1 MQSILRL
8 VLLVAIAP
16 IILLQGCDSTS
27 NESLPNSGVS
37 LCINLYETCVDPIMH
52 NITSDGQSC
61 SQNGCHNLP
70 SGVPAA
76 GFGLTPGA
84 AMGSIEMMMNFNAVE
99 ARTLNNNLLLTRATG
114 SGHPTGGARF
124 NTASLCY
131 NAISEWRSISAPT
144 DGSACSI
151 APATI
156 PSCTLIMANPA
167 VNVAGC
173 AP

>member
-1 MQSILRL
+1 MHLLRL

-16 IILLQGCDSTS
+16 IFLIQGCDSTS
-27 NESLPNSGVS
+27 NEELPNSGVS

-70 SGVPAA
+70 SMVPAA

-84 AMGSIEMMMNFNAVE
+84 ASGSPAMLMNFSAVE
-99 ARTLNNNLLLTRATG
+99 ARTLNNDLLLSRATG
-114 SGHPTGGARF
+114 VGHPTGGVRF
-124 NTASLCY
+124 SSGSLCY

-151 APATI
+151 APASI

-167 VNVAGC
+167 VNIAGC

>member
-1 MQSILRL
+1 MNVLRL

-16 IILLQGCDSTS
+16 SIFIQGCDSTS

-37 LCINLYETCVDPIMH
+37 LCINLYETCIDPIMH
-52 NITSDGQSC
+52 NATSDAMSC

-70 SGVPAA
+70 SGLPAA

-84 AMGSIEMMMNFNAVE
+84 ATGSLEMMMNFSSVE

-114 SGHPTGGARF
+114 SGHPTGGIRF
-124 NTASLCY
+124 GVGSLCY
-131 NAISEWRSISAPT
+131 NAISEWSSIAAPT

-151 APATI
+151 APGTI
-156 PSCTLIMANPA
+156 PNCTSIMADPV
-167 VNVAGC
+167 VNVASC

>member
-1 MQSILRL
+1 MHLLRL

-16 IILLQGCDSTS
+16 IFFIQGCDSTS
-27 NESLPNSGVS
+27 NEALPNSGVS

-52 NITSDGQSC
+52 NVTSDGQSC

-70 SGVPAA
+70 SMVPAA

-84 AMGSIEMMMNFNAVE
+84 ISGTAPMMMNFSAVE

-114 SGHPTGGARF
+114 TGHPTGGARF

-156 PSCTLIMANPA
+156 PNCTLIMANPA